1 MKYINS
7 LLFLSYPLFV
17 IAGNGG
23 FIKVPFDV
31 KKGAGVRTSPIIN
44 KEQVDPGED
53 VQMKDVQDTVDV
65 DLTLRATFYS
75 VNLNIGSNG
84 DSVEVLLDTG
94 SSDLWVVGADNEDCQ
109 VNGGPNDCNQYGTF
123 DEQNST
129 SWTTNQQVFSIK
141 YADNTTAQGYYGQ
154 DKIDFGDGMV
164 LSTGTFAVANQS
176 NDTFGVFG
184 IGFEANEA
192 TANKYTN
199 IPSSL
204 KTEGLI
210 NKVAYSLYIN
220 SENATTGSILFGGID
235 NAKYQDDLV
244 PINIVQNNGEY
255 SKMQIHLSSI
265 KVCLNN
271 SCSDVANSPLNSLSS
286 SSSVSSSSLSFSSDG
301 STFSSTQLQTETIES
316 VSEVS
321 SQHSLSTESKSQSEA
336 QIISS
341 PETASSSDSVS
352 SIVSAS
358 EIELTTSSSLPSSL
372 SSPSLSSRTSFSTS
386 MDSPIPY
393 YYTPQT
399 SPTEEVET
407 TSPSTLISTSTNAPV
422 SLSKSVPALE
432 PITTSSE
439 ISLVQ
444 ATLTNIIPSLSTS
457 SSIGHTVVD
466 LPPVIKTVTN
476 TITAAT
482 STVIIPFPSK
492 SISGEDYTVALSP
505 PDFDT
510 TLQSVVVQASTN
522 IEPSPL
528 TSLAAEG
535 YTVADFPPDFT
546 TTTALQFHPTTLK
559 TITIGTYT
567 VAASTLAAST
577 VSPQAR
583 EKDQPVSTEDIESWL
598 EQVRQ
603 LMSALS
609 QMAKQLAGNNG
620 TQPIENVDLPVVSK
634 REDGVVDTANA
645 PFMIDSGSTYC
656 DFPSQIITS
665 IADQAAP
672 GYQYSQA
679 LGGNEVPCSLK
690 DDGNSLQLTFDNKKM
705 IEVPFKDLILDK
717 TNPSTG
723 APACILKLGY
733 SDYSVLG
740 LDFLKHAYTVFNL
753 DDKTIS
759 LAQMIYTQDEN
770 ISAIE

>member
-44 KEQVDPGED
+44 KEQ
-53 VQMKDVQDTVDV
+53 MKDVQDTVDV
-65 DLTLRATFYS
+65 DLTSRATFYS

-271 SCSDVANSPLNSLSS
+271 SCSDVANSPSNSLSS
-286 SSSVSSSSLSFSSDG
+286 SSSVSSSSLSFSSD
-301 STFSSTQLQTETIES
+301 
-316 VSEVS
+316 
-321 SQHSLSTESKSQSEA
+321 
-336 QIISS
+336 
-341 PETASSSDSVS
+341 
-352 SIVSAS
+352 
-358 EIELTTSSSLPSSL
+358 
-372 SSPSLSSRTSFSTS
+372 
-386 MDSPIPY
+386 
-393 YYTPQT
+393 
-399 SPTEEVET
+399 
-407 TSPSTLISTSTNAPV
+407 
-422 SLSKSVPALE
+422 
-432 PITTSSE
+432 
-439 ISLVQ
+439 
-444 ATLTNIIPSLSTS
+444 
-457 SSIGHTVVD
+457 
-466 LPPVIKTVTN
+466 
-476 TITAAT
+476 
-482 STVIIPFPSK
+482 
-492 SISGEDYTVALSP
+492 
-505 PDFDT
+505 
-510 TLQSVVVQASTN
+510 
-522 IEPSPL
+522 
-528 TSLAAEG
+528 
-535 YTVADFPPDFT
+535 
-546 TTTALQFHPTTLK
+546 
-559 TITIGTYT
+559 
-567 VAASTLAAST
+567 
-577 VSPQAR
+577 
-583 EKDQPVSTEDIESWL
+583 
-598 EQVRQ
+598 
-603 LMSALS
+603 
-609 QMAKQLAGNNG
+609 
-620 TQPIENVDLPVVSK
+620 
-634 REDGVVDTANA
+634 EDGVVDTANA